1 MRLPSAGTA
10 GHLSIS
16 RRGVSRPPGSLHP
29 RRPLVNERRAVEFAP
44 KDAQLRDDV
53 RTLGALV
60 GDVLREQCGD
70 AFFQLVERVRHA
82 AIAGADDELH
92 ALIRALPPRDA
103 ETLVRAFATYFEVVN
118 LAERIHRIRRRRDYL
133 RSASDPQEG
142 SLEATALRLAASG
155 VTPPQVAALLQ
166 RLRVEPVFTAHP
178 TEATRRTLLEKEQ
191 VIGRLLVERLDP
203 SRTPD
208 EERAALARI
217 REEVTA
223 AWQTDPHPSA
233 RPTVMD
239 ELENVVFYLTDVIYR
254 IVPPFSEELEQ
265 AVRKAYTVEVPAR
278 PVLRFG
284 SWVGGDMDGNPNVGA
299 ETLRSGLARQRELV
313 LDRYRRESMELSRRL
328 SQSGALTGVSDAV
341 RERVASY
348 SAQFPKT
355 LATIPPRYHDMP
367 YRVLFRLI
375 AARLEATRRDTPDGY
390 AGAHELE
397 RDLGMVIASLRAHRG
412 EHAGLFGVQRLLRRV
427 ETFGFHLATIDVRQH
442 AHVHRAV
449 LSTLLRDPEWNARTA
464 GDRLVRLRRA
474 LEKGE
479 EPAGSPDADASRT
492 LEVFKAIADCRARFG
507 PDAVGPYI
515 ISMTRGTDDVLA
527 VLVLARWAGLARGGH
542 VPLDVAPLFETVAD
556 LAAAPAVMRS
566 LLDDPYYRAHLAER
580 GMHQM
585 VMLGYSDSNKDA
597 GIGASRWALHRAQ
610 AAVVET
616 TEQSGVDLTFFHGR
630 GGTVSRGGGRITSAI
645 LSAPPRSVRGRYR
658 MTEQGEAINAKYGL
672 RGIAMRTLQQ
682 TVSAVALATALPHPP
697 DAREPGWTSIM
708 DDIAKGS
715 QAAYRTLVYED
726 PQFVEYF
733 RRATPIDVIQ
743 RMEIGSRPASRQ
755 STEPGG
761 EIEQLRAIPWVFA
774 WTQSRHLLPGWY
786 GLGAALERAVKRH
799 GTAALGEMIR
809 EWPFL
814 GALVDDVE
822 MVLATADLTIA
833 ARYAGLAGQLGKRY
847 FPLIR
852 AEFERTVGNVLA
864 LKQEKALL
872 DSDPA
877 LQRSI
882 LLRNPYVDPMSLL
895 QIDLLERWRAE
906 GRPDNEV
913 FRALLASV
921 RGIAQGLQSTG

>member
-1 MRLPSAGTA
+1 
-10 GHLSIS
+10 
-16 RRGVSRPPGSLHP
+16 
-29 RRPLVNERRAVEFAP
+29 
-44 KDAQLRDDV
+44 
-53 RTLGALV
+53 
-60 GDVLREQCGD
+60 
-70 AFFQLVERVRHA
+70 
-82 AIAGADDELH
+82 
-92 ALIRALPPRDA
+92 LPPRDA

-142 SLEATALRLAASG
+142 SLEATAIRLAASG
-155 VTPPQVAALLQ
+155 VTSSQIAALLQ

-191 VIGRLLVERLDP
+191 VIGRVLVERLDP

-217 REEVTA
+217 REEITA
-223 AWQTDPHPSA
+223 AWQTDPQPSA

-239 ELENVVFYLTDVIYR
+239 ELENVVFYLTDIIYR
-254 IVPPFSEELEQ
+254 IVPPFGEELEQ
-265 AVRKAYTVEVPAR
+265 AVHKAYTVDVPTR

-284 SWVGGDMDGNPNVGA
+284 SWVGGDMDGNSNVGA
-299 ETLRSGLARQRELV
+299 ETLRAAFARQRELV
-313 LDRYRRESMELSRRL
+313 LDRYRQEAAELARRL

-341 RERVASY
+341 RERVATY
-348 SAQFPKT
+348 GAQFPKA
-355 LATIPPRYHDMP
+355 LAMIPTRYHDMP

-390 AGAHELE
+390 AGADELE

-412 EHAGLFGVQRLLRRV
+412 EHAGLFGVQRLLRRI

-449 LSTLLRDPEWNARTA
+449 LATLLRDPDWSVRTA
-464 GDRLVRLRRA
+464 ADRLARLRRV
-474 LEKGE
+474 LEQGE
-479 EPAGSPDADASRT
+479 EPAGSPDAQATRT
-492 LEVFKAIADCRARFG
+492 LEVFKAIADCRAHFG

-515 ISMTRGTDDVLA
+515 ISMTQGADDVLT
-527 VLVLARWAGLARGGH
+527 VLVLARWGGLAQPGLH
-542 VPLDVAPLFETVAD
+542 VPLDVTPLFETVAD
-556 LAAAPAVMRS
+556 LEGAPDVMRA
-566 LLDDPYYRAHLAER
+566 LLDEPYYRAHLAER
-580 GMHQM
+580 GAGGRMHQM
-585 VMLGYSDSNKDA
+585 VMIGYSDSNKDA

-610 AAVVET
+610 AALVET

-630 GGTVSRGGGRITSAI
+630 GGTVSRGGGKITSAI

-672 RGIAMRTLQQ
+672 RGIAMRTLEQ
-682 TVSAVALATALPHPP
+682 TVSTAPARAAGERFRARDRPPPPRAP

-708 DDIAKGS
+708 DAIARDS
-715 QAAYRTLVYED
+715 RAAYRTLVYDD

-733 RRATPIDVIQ
+733 RRATPIDVIE
-743 RMEIGSRPASRQ
+743 RMEIGSRPTSRQ
-755 STEPGG
+755 GPDQQSG

-786 GLGAALERAVKRH
+786 GLGTALDQAVKRH
-799 GTAALGEMIR
+799 GAARLGEMIR
-809 EWPFL
+809 DWPFL
-814 GALVDDVE
+814 RALVDDVE
-822 MVLATADLTIA
+822 MVLATADLAIA
-833 ARYAGLAGQLGKRY
+833 ARYAGLAGQLGERY
-847 FPLIR
+847 FPVIR
-852 AEFERTVGNVLA
+852 AEFDRSVANVLA
-864 LKQEKALL
+864 LKHENTLL

-895 QIDLLERWRAE
+895 QIDLLRRWRAE

>member
-1 MRLPSAGTA
+1 M
-10 GHLSIS
+10 
-16 RRGVSRPPGSLHP
+16 
-29 RRPLVNERRAVEFAP
+29 
-44 KDAQLRDDV
+44 RDDV

-60 GDVLREQCGD
+60 GDVIREQCGD
-70 AFFQLVERVRHA
+70 AFFQLVERARHA
-82 AIAGADDELH
+82 AIAGADDELQS
-92 ALIRALPPRDA
+92 LVKGLPPRDA
-103 ETLVRAFATYFEVVN
+103 ETLVRAFAAYFEVVN

-133 RSASDPQEG
+133 RGASDPQEG
-142 SLEATALRLAASG
+142 SLRATVAQLSAAA
-155 VTPPQVAALLQ
+155 VTPRQVAALLQ

-217 REEVTA
+217 REEITA
-223 AWQTDPHPSA
+223 AWQTDPQPSA

-239 ELENVVFYLTDVIYR
+239 ELENVLFYLTDIVYR

-265 AVRKAYTVEVPAR
+265 AVHKAYDVEVSAR

-299 ETLRSGLARQRELV
+299 ETLRAALARQRDLA
-313 LDRYRRESMELSRRL
+313 LDRYRGEATELARRL

-348 SAQFPKT
+348 GARFPKA
-355 LATIPPRYHDMP
+355 LAAIPGRYHDMP

-375 AARLEATRRDTPDGY
+375 AARLEATRRDLPDGY
-390 AGAHELE
+390 PAAAELE
-397 RDLGMVIASLRAHRG
+397 RDLGMVIASLREHRG
-412 EHAGLFGVQRLLRRV
+412 GHAGLFGVQRLLRRV
-427 ETFGFHLATIDVRQH
+427 ETFGFHFAMIDLRQH

-449 LSTLLRDPEWNARTA
+449 LATLLSDPDWNNRPAA
-464 GDRLVRLRRA
+464 DRLARLRRV
-474 LEKGE
+474 LEQSEAPSG
-479 EPAGSPDADASRT
+479 PPDAEATRA
-492 LEVFKAIADCRARFG
+492 LEVFKAIAQCRERFG

-515 ISMTRGTDDVLA
+515 ISMTQGADDVLT
-527 VLVLARWAGLARGGH
+527 VLVLARWGGLAQSGNPY
-542 VPLDVAPLFETVAD
+542 VALDVAPLFETVAD
-556 LAAAPAVMRS
+556 LAAAPEVMHE
-566 LLDDPYYRAHLAER
+566 LLADPYYRAHLAER

-585 VMLGYSDSNKDA
+585 VMIGYSDSNKDA
-597 GIGASRWALHRAQ
+597 GIGASRWGLYRAQ
-610 AAVVET
+610 AVLVEKT
-616 TEQSGVDLTFFHGR
+616 DQSGVDVTFFHGR
-630 GGTVSRGGGRITSAI
+630 GGTVSRGGGKITSAI
-645 LSAPPRSVRGRYR
+645 LSAPPRSIRGRFR

-672 RGIAMRTLQQ
+672 RGIAMRTLEQ
-682 TVSAVALATALPHPP
+682 TVSAVALATAVPRAP
-697 DAREPGWTSIM
+697 DAREPAWTNM
-708 DDIAKGS
+708 MEAIARES
-715 QAAYRTLVYED
+715 RAAYRALVYD
-726 PQFVEYF
+726 DLQFVEYF
-733 RRATPIDVIQ
+733 RLATPIDVIQ
-743 RMEIGSRPASRQ
+743 RMEIGSRPASRPSSEQ
-755 STEPGG
+755 S

-786 GLGAALERAVKRH
+786 GLGTALDRATERFGAAAVS
-799 GTAALGEMIR
+799 EMAR

-814 GALVDDVE
+814 RALVDDVE
-822 MVLATADLTIA
+822 MVLATADLAIA
-833 ARYAGLAGQLGKRY
+833 ARYACLAGQLGERY

-852 AEFERTVGNVLA
+852 AEFDRTVASVLA
-864 LKQEKALL
+864 LKREAALL

-895 QIDLLERWRAE
+895 QVDLLERWRAA